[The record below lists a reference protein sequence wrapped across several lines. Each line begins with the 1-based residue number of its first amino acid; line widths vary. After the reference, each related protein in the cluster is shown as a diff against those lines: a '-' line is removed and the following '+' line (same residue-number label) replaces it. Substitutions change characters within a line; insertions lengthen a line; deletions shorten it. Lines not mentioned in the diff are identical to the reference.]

1 MDMAFWMMLA
11 IFIAIALACT
21 ALFLNYRSSRKST
34 TMQKTAVI
42 AGLANDYD
50 LVSYINTDKN
60 TITDYLISEK
70 FRKICDH
77 IDQELPSNKRLDELF
92 KAIIHPDD
100 FSQFLEDV
108 ERNKSMEILSKSPSY
123 IVRFRSLFGK
133 EIQYYQVKIARD
145 QKKTN
150 GFVIGIRNID
160 AETRRDEETK
170 KLRKDLQATMQIA
183 NKDPLTGVGSTS
195 AFKQKIQEWD
205 SLISKRCNPPFA
217 VVECDL
223 NNLKKVNDK
232 FGHESGNKYIKAN
245 CTVFC
250 TIFKHSP
257 VFRIGGDEF
266 AILLTDKDFI
276 NRDKL
281 LKELANCIDNSK
293 EDSCEKISFAV
304 GMSDFN
310 PVIDT
315 SLKDALRRAD
325 SFMYEHKRKLK
336 ENG

>member
-1 MDMAFWMMLA
+1 MAFWMMLG

-70 FRKICDH
+70 FRKVYNH
-77 IDQELPSNKRLDELF
+77 IDPELPSNKRLDELF

-108 ERNKSMEILSKSPSY
+108 ERKKSMEILSTHPTY
-123 IVRFRSLFGK
+123 TVRFRAQFGK

-195 AFKQKIQEWD
+195 AFKQKIKEWD

-223 NNLKKVNDK
+223 NDLKKVNDK
-232 FGHESGNKYIKAN
+232 FGHGAGDEYLKAN

-250 TIFKHSP
+250 SIFKHSP

-281 LKELANCIDNSK
+281 LKELAGCIDNSK
-293 EDSCEKISFAV
+293 DDNSEKISFAV

-315 SLKDALRRAD
+315 SLKDSLKRAD
-325 SFMYEHKRKLK
+325 QLMYEHKRKLK
-336 ENG
+336 ESV